1 VNINL
6 TLVVQ
11 MVVFAL
17 LVWVTMKFIW
27 PLVLGP
33 MEERAK
39 KIATG
44 LAAAEKGQQDFAQAS
59 QRAEGAIR
67 EARDRANEII
77 DQAQRRA
84 SEMIDAAKSQA
95 MQEGERLVASARTQ
109 IELATTKAR
118 EELRKEVAQL
128 AVRSA
133 SQLLGRE
140 IDAKAHGDLL
150 NKLAGEIRT

>member
-1 VNINL
+1 VKINL
-6 TLVVQ
+6 TLVIQ

-17 LVWVTMKFIW
+17 LVWFVMKAIW
-27 PLVLGP
+27 PKILGA

-44 LAAAEKGQQDFAQAS
+44 LAAAEKAELDLTKAS
-59 QRAEGAIR
+59 ERAETAIK
-67 EARDRANEII
+67 EARDRANEIV

-84 SEMIDAAKSQA
+84 NEMVEAAKAQA
-95 MQEGERLVASARTQ
+95 LQEGERLVATARQQ

-118 EELRKEVAQL
+118 EELRKEVARL
-128 AVRSA
+128 AVSSA

-140 IDAKAHGDLL
+140 IDAKAHSDLL
-150 NKLAGEIRT
+150 GKLASEI

>member
-17 LVWVTMKFIW
+17 LVWFTMKFVW
-27 PLVLGP
+27 PMILGP

-44 LAAAEKGQQDFAQAS
+44 LAAAERGQQDLAKAS
-59 QRAEGAIR
+59 ERADVAIR

-84 SEMIDAAKSQA
+84 NEMIEAAKSHA
-95 MQEGERLVASARTQ
+95 TQEGERLVAAAKTQ
-109 IELATTKAR
+109 IDLATTKAR
-118 EELRKEVAQL
+118 EDLRKEVAQL
-128 AVRSA
+128 TVRSA

-140 IDAKAHGDLL
+140 IDAKAHSELL
-150 NKLAGEIRT
+150 NKLATEI

>member
-6 TLVVQ
+6 TLVIQ

-27 PLVLGP
+27 PMILGP

-44 LAAAEKGQQDFAQAS
+44 LAAAEKGQQDLAKAS
-59 QRAEGAIR
+59 ERAEVAIR
-67 EARDRANEII
+67 EARDRANEIV
-77 DQAQRRA
+77 DAAQRRA
-84 SEMIDAAKSQA
+84 NEMVEAAKAQA
-95 MQEGERLVASARTQ
+95 LQEGDRLVASARQQ

-118 EELRKEVAQL
+118 EDLRKEVARL
-128 AVRSA
+128 AVSSA
-133 SQLLGRE
+133 SQVLGRE
-140 IDAKAHGDLL
+140 IDAKAHSDLL
-150 NKLAGEIRT
+150 GKLASEI

>member
-1 VNINL
+1 MNINL
-6 TLVVQ
+6 TLVIQ

-27 PLVLGP
+27 PMILGP

-44 LAAAEKGQQDFAQAS
+44 LAAAEKGQQDLAQAS
-59 QRAEGAIR
+59 QRAEIAIK
-67 EARDRANEII
+67 EARDRANEIV
-77 DQAQRRA
+77 DAAQRRA
-84 SEMIDAAKSQA
+84 SEMVEAAKAQA
-95 MQEGERLVASARTQ
+95 LQEGDRLVATARQQ

-118 EELRKEVAQL
+118 EDLRKEVARL
-128 AVRSA
+128 AVSSA

-140 IDAKAHGDLL
+140 IDPKAHSELL
-150 NKLAGEIRT
+150 GKLASEI

>member
-6 TLVVQ
+6 TLVIQ

-17 LVWVTMKFIW
+17 LIWFTMKFLW
-27 PLVLGP
+27 PMILGP
-33 MEERAK
+33 MDERAK
-39 KIATG
+39 KIANG
-44 LAAAEKGQQDFAQAS
+44 LAAAEKGQQDLAKAS
-59 QRAEGAIR
+59 ERAEVAIR
-67 EARDRANEII
+67 EARERAHEII

-84 SEMIDAAKSQA
+84 NEMVEAAKTLA
-95 MQEGERLVASARTQ
+95 NQEGERLVAAARTQ

-118 EELRKEVAQL
+118 EDLRKDVARL

-140 IDAKAHGDLL
+140 IDAKAHSELL
-150 NKLAGEIRT
+150 GKLASEI

>member
-17 LVWVTMKFIW
+17 LVWFTMKFLW
-27 PLVLGP
+27 PMILGP
-33 MEERAK
+33 MDERAR

-44 LAAAEKGQQDFAQAS
+44 LAAAEKGQQDLAQAS

-67 EARDRANEII
+67 EARDRANEIV

-84 SEMIDAAKSQA
+84 NEMVEAAKSQA
-95 MQEGERLVASARTQ
+95 LQEGERLVAAARTQ
-109 IELATTKAR
+109 IDLATTKAR
-118 EELRKEVAQL
+118 ESLRKEVAQL

-150 NKLAGEIRT
+150 NKLASEI

>member
-17 LVWVTMKFIW
+17 LVWFTMKFVW
-27 PLVLGP
+27 PMILGP

-44 LAAAEKGQQDFAQAS
+44 LAAAEKAELDLTKAS
-59 QRAEGAIR
+59 ERAETAIK
-67 EARDRANEII
+67 EARDRANEIV

-84 SEMIDAAKSQA
+84 NEMVEAAKAQA
-95 MQEGERLVASARTQ
+95 LQEGERLVATARQQ

-118 EELRKEVAQL
+118 EELRKEVARL
-128 AVRSA
+128 AVSSA

-140 IDAKAHGDLL
+140 IDAKAHSDLL
-150 NKLAGEIRT
+150 GKLASEI

>member
-6 TLVVQ
+6 TLVIQ

-17 LVWVTMKFIW
+17 LVWITMKYIW
-27 PLVLGP
+27 PLILGP

-44 LAAAEKGQQDFAQAS
+44 LAAAERGQQDLAKAS
-59 QRAEGAIR
+59 ERADVAIR

-84 SEMIDAAKSQA
+84 NEMIDAAKSQA
-95 MQEGERLVASARTQ
+95 TQEGERLVTAAKTQ
-109 IELATTKAR
+109 IDLATTKAR
-118 EELRKEVAQL
+118 EDLRKEVAQL
-128 AVRSA
+128 TVRSA

-140 IDAKAHGDLL
+140 IDAKAHSELL
-150 NKLAGEIRT
+150 NKLATEI

>member
-17 LVWVTMKFIW
+17 LVWFTMKFVW
-27 PLVLGP
+27 PMILGP
-33 MEERAK
+33 MEDRAK

-44 LAAAEKGQQDFAQAS
+44 LAAAERGQQDLAKAS
-59 QRAEGAIR
+59 ERADVAIR

-84 SEMIDAAKSQA
+84 NEMIEAAKSHA
-95 MQEGERLVASARTQ
+95 TQEGERLVAAAKTQ
-109 IELATTKAR
+109 IDLATTKAR
-118 EELRKEVAQL
+118 EDLRKEVAQL
-128 AVRSA
+128 TVRSA

-140 IDAKAHGDLL
+140 IDAKAHSELL
-150 NKLAGEIRT
+150 NKLATEI